1 MEVERRYATE
11 SLCREN
17 RGLKPTAT
25 VGPRYARESA
35 ARRVPWMLPNCIVT
49 AQDDEG
55 AGFHLAASMQ
65 EMICMTQPSQ
75 TSHRRPPTTKCSNA
89 ASTRPW
95 TSWPRP
101 GKKKLASAAMT
112 LPDEP

>member
-25 VGPRYARESA
+25 VGPRYARESP

-49 AQDDEG
+49 PEDDTSGGARWLSEPRAQAVEHRADSLDRFG
-55 AGFHLAASMQ
+55 ALSQRALPAHHLRANN
-65 EMICMTQPSQ
+65 
-75 TSHRRPPTTKCSNA
+75 PPWRIRVS
-89 ASTRPW
+89 
-95 TSWPRP
+95 
-101 GKKKLASAAMT
+101 G
-112 LPDEP
+112 